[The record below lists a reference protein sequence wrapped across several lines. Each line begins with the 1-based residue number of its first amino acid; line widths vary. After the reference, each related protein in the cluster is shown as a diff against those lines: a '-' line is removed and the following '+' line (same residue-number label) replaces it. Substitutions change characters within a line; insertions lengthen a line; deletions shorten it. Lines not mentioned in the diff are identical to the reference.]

1 MKRSLKL
8 AASGLALTLAST
20 AASAQTVSR
29 SITVEPVE
37 TTVTETPS
45 GTIVTRRPMAQEPAP
60 LVAPQVA
67 APVLAPPIVPAATFV
82 DTAPETVD
90 TFTTR
95 QVVRRAE
102 AANEVR
108 RLVTRPVAA
117 QRQPAR
123 RATTA
128 VRQRTPMHQTT
139 RVVRTT
145 TREVALTRP
154 SAPRAWAAE
163 RQIIYRTIAERE
175 VIPRQQVIVAPGA
188 APAPAFVAPAPAVVG
203 ARVLPSVVAAEETV
217 VTAPIPVGT
226 VLPPNVPLY
235 AMPQN
240 VALTVPAA
248 QPYSYAWLGGR
259 ALSGRAGER
268 DHRGGCHRIALR
280 PEQSPAVLQPGIE
293 KYFDD
298 GIGFARGNAAFPS
311 DGLFRFKR
319 CSRWR
324 GASAWMEFISRS
336 SSSRRLPAGW
346 SRVYRDSHSGL
357 LSRRPGSSS

>member
-128 VRQRTPMHQTT
+128 VRQRTPVHQTT

-154 SAPRAWAAE
+154 VPRLVLGPHE

-240 VALTVPAA
+240 VALTVPAT
-248 QPYSYAWLGGR
+248 QSYSYAWLGGR
-259 ALSGRAGER
+259 AYLVEPASGTVVA
-268 DHRGGCHRIALR
+268 DLT
-280 PEQSPAVLQPGIE
+280 
-293 KYFDD
+293 D
-298 GIGFARGNAAFPS
+298 
-311 DGLFRFKR
+311 
-319 CSRWR
+319 
-324 GASAWMEFISRS
+324 
-336 SSSRRLPAGW
+336 
-346 SRVYRDSHSGL
+346 
-357 LSRRPGSSS
+357 